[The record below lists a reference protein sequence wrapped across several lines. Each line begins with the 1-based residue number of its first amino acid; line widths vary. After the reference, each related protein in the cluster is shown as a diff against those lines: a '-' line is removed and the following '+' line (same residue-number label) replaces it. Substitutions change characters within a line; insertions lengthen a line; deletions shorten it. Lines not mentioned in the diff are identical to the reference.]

1 MAKTLTRE
9 EVLHLAKLAGL
20 ILTDSE
26 IAKNAAQLAET
37 IDYIQNLDELNTE
50 KVKPTNSV
58 VDLSNVTFE
67 DGEKNTR
74 ALTAKEVFSNGKD
87 VKDNAF
93 VVGRIMESKN

>member
-1 MAKTLTRE
+1 MSAQKLSKD

-20 ILTDSE
+20 TLTDAE
-26 IAKNAAQLAET
+26 VEKNGAQLAET
-37 IDYIQNLDELNTE
+37 IEYIKNLDKLNTDG
-50 KVKPTNSV
+50 VAPTNSV

-74 ALTAKEVFSNGKD
+74 ALNPEEAFSNGKN

-93 VVGRIMESKN
+93 VVGRIM

>member
-1 MAKTLTRE
+1 MSDTKKLSKE

-20 ILTDSE
+20 TLTEAE
-26 IAKNAAQLAET
+26 IEKNAAQLAET
-37 IDYIQNLDELNTE
+37 IDYIKNLDELDTE
-50 KVKPTNSV
+50 GVAPTNSV

-74 ALTAKEVFSNGKD
+74 ALNPKEVFSNGKN

-93 VVGRIMESKN
+93 VVGRIM